1 MAARR
6 YTKKKKLSKEFP
18 YKPIKDHITWLDA
31 QSETGWLTKE
41 QMEKFRPAVSRTKGW
56 IYQETDDY
64 ITTFGTYSKDENDN
78 IIEFGEVLCIPKNW
92 I

>member
-18 YKPIKDHITWLDA
+18 YRPIKDHITWSDA

-41 QMEKFRPAVSRTKGW
+41 QMEKFRPAVSKTKGW
-56 IYQETDDY
+56 I
-64 ITTFGTYSKDENDN
+64 
-78 IIEFGEVLCIPKNW
+78 
-92 I
+92 